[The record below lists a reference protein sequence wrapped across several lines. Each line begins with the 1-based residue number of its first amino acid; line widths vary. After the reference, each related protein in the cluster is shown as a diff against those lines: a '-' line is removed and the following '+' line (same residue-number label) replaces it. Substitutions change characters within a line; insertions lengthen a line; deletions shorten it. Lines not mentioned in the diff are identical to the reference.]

1 MVSHGVLLYFSKE
14 MLDKEVSIQEKMRS
28 PVTESGDSNEDQ
40 VSFLSTTL
48 GTRIGIGLIG

>member
-40 VSFLSTTL
+40 VSSLSTTL
-48 GTRIGIGLIG
+48 GTR